1 MLHYFDVQDFLEDE
15 EDHRLYLKACFEEDP
30 GDGSLIKK
38 ALVDIAKAHGM
49 ALLAK
54 EAGMTRAGLYKALSA
69 ESDPKLSTFLH
80 ILKALKIDLSPNMTA
95 GHATV

>member
-1 MLHYFDVQDFLEDE
+1 MLHDFDAKDFLEDE
-15 EDHRLYLKACFEEDP
+15 EDCRLYLKACFAEDP

-38 ALVDIAKAHGM
+38 AFGDIAKARGM

-54 EAGMTRAGLYKALSA
+54 EAGMTRAELYLALSA

-80 ILKALKIDLSPNMTA
+80 ILKALKIDLSPNMPA
-95 GHATV
+95 RHASV